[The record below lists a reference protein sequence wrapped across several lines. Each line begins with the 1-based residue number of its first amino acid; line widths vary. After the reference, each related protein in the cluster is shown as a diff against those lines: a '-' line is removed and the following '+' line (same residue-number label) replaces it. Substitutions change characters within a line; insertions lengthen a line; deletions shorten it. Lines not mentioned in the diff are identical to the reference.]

1 MTRPSQHGATADGE
15 GPPPIAGDV
24 SSFPSDAELARTL
37 AAGADRAT
45 LCTLTADGY
54 PYGSAISFSLD
65 DDGSTVFLMSE
76 MAEHTVN
83 ANGEPKASLLIA
95 ADPTPGA
102 DPLSAARLT
111 LVGRLAKLADPGV
124 SRDRYL
130 ERHAYA
136 AYYADYT
143 DFAFWRLTV
152 ERCRYIGGFGHMSWV
167 TADQYR
173 DAGVDPL
180 VAAVDG
186 ITAHM
191 NDDHADANL
200 TFVQRLA
207 DLPEATAATMVGVD
221 RYGMTFQVV
230 TPERPRLARV
240 AFPDPLTHADQAEH
254 AVIGLLRSLRDT

>member
-1 MTRPSQHGATADGE
+1 MSRPSQHGTTDGE
-15 GPPPIAGDV
+15 GAPPIAGDV
-24 SSFPSDAELARTL
+24 ASFPTDAELARTL

-45 LCTLTADGY
+45 LCTLTSDGY

-65 DDGSTVFLMSE
+65 DDGSAVFLMSE

-83 ANGEPKASLLIA
+83 AHAEPKASLLIA
-95 ADPTPGA
+95 AEPTPGA

-111 LVGRLAKLADPGV
+111 LVGKLEMLAEPGA
-124 SRDRYL
+124 SRARYL

-143 DFAFWRLTV
+143 DFAFWRLGV

-167 TADQYR
+167 TQAAYR
-173 DAGVDPL
+173 AATADPL
-180 VAAVDG
+180 VEAVQY

-207 DLPEATAATMVGVD
+207 GLPEATGASMVGVD

-230 TPERPRLARV
+230 TPDRPRLARV
-240 AFPDPLTHADQAEH
+240 AFPEPLTAAEQAEPS
-254 AVIGLLRSLRDT
+254 VIGLLRSIRTST